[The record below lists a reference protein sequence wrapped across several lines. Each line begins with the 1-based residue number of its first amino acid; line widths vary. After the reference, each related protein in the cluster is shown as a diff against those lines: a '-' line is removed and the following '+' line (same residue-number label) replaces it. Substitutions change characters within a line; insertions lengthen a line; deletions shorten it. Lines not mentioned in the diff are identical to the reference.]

1 MKRFLPLCLLLAC
14 SGSSK
19 DDSGPSEAVDPTDT
33 ADTQETQD
41 TAEEADAEIPLRL
54 TYTDGLT
61 GVGIAGAEICAV
73 IPETDAPCQTT
84 DANGLVETVWEVSE
98 FTNVLNRLTHENYTT
113 TLFAGRYEQDVL
125 DGWTQALET
134 ADAVEIGYF
143 AFTPIALSGFLST
156 AGLVAEAGSG
166 LALYWMVS
174 ADGSSLDGAVVTLE
188 NEAGESVGQ
197 VVYQNAEGTAL
208 DAELTATSAS
218 GVIAV
223 VNAAPGSHT
232 LRVSHDSLT
241 CTPGFAFMSDVPNT
255 TTVPVEADSQTLGNL
270 FCFTE

>member
-1 MKRFLPLCLLLAC
+1 MKRFLPLCLLFAC

-33 ADTQETQD
+33 ADSQD
-41 TAEEADAEIPLRL
+41 TADDPGDGIPLRV

-61 GVGIAGAEICAV
+61 GVGIAGAEICTV

-84 DANGLVETVWEVSE
+84 DANGVVESTWEVSE
-98 FTNVLNRLTHENYTT
+98 FTNVLNRLTQENYTT
-113 TLFAGRYEQDVL
+113 TLYAGRYEQDVL
-125 DGWTQALET
+125 DGWTQAIET
-134 ADAVEIGYF
+134 ADAVEIGFF
-143 AFTPIALSGFLST
+143 AFTPAALSGYLAS
-156 AGLVAEAGSG
+156 AGLVAEAGTG
-166 LALYWMVS
+166 LVVYWMVS

-188 NEAGESVGQ
+188 NEEGESVGQ
-197 VVYQNAEGTAL
+197 VVYKNAAGTAL
-208 DAELTATSAS
+208 DTELTATSTG

-241 CTPGFAFMSDVPNT
+241 CLPGFAFMSDVPNA